1 MDDFEL
7 LIEYVS
13 TRNIVHLKKQHWSQ
27 WNYDKEKKKKKL
39 VEICVEFFILE
50 NYMRIPT
57 PWLLE

>member
-27 WNYDKEKKKKKL
+27 
-39 VEICVEFFILE
+39 
-50 NYMRIPT
+50 
-57 PWLLE
+57 